1 MTEQVS
7 GAPKKFHWVEGR
19 YVRDDSTVF
28 TRRFYLP
35 VAQACP
41 STAED
46 DSGMKGRLIEGSCIE
61 VNKEC
66 FIATAAFGSDLDSR
80 VQLLRSFR
88 DDVLLQSDL
97 RVPFAEVLGVYY
109 RFSPPVAGAMK
120 RHRAAKLVLKW
131 AIVYPTILFVRG
143 FVALLRITHPD
154 WRRQARH
161 AR

>member
-1 MTEQVS
+1 MTEQGS
-7 GAPKKFHWVEGR
+7 GVPKKFHWVEGR
-19 YVRDDSTVF
+19 YLRDDSTVF
-28 TRRFYLP
+28 TRRFYIP
-35 VAQACP
+35 AAQVCP
-41 STAED
+41 PTTED

-66 FIATAAFGSDLDSR
+66 FIATAAFGSELDSR
-80 VQLLRSFR
+80 VQFLRSFR
-88 DDVLLQSDL
+88 DDVLLQSGL

-109 RFSPPVAGAMK
+109 RFSPPVAGAMT

-131 AIVYPTILFVRG
+131 VVAYPTILFVRG

-154 WRRQARH
+154 WRRQTRH